1 MLDGSR
7 LFLIEFQN
15 FGGLT
20 IFVEA
25 CLTEFQ
31 VNPETSKLK
40 FSQVRFEYVTKYVLY
55 DFYIIFMIMKF
66 HEDQT
71 LGMDRFYAQCHSSGP
86 GDTAGCTS
94 TAFRWIESRSLVQ
107 TLVGEY

>member
-15 FGGLT
+15 FGGLAV
-20 IFVEA
+20 FVEA

-40 FSQVRFEYVTKYVLY
+40 FSQVRFEYVTKCVLY
-55 DFYIIFMIMKF
+55 DLYIFLYHFYV
-66 HEDQT
+66 HEI
-71 LGMDRFYAQCHSSGP
+71 S
-86 GDTAGCTS
+86 
-94 TAFRWIESRSLVQ
+94 
-107 TLVGEY
+107 